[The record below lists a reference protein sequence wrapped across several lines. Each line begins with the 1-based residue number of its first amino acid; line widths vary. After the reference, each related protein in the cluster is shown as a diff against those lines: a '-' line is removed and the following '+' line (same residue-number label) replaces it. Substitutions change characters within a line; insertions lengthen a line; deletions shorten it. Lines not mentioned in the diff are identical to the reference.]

1 MQEKSSDSFAKF
13 FLAQLITPFAVY
25 RVCDNAVFLT
35 RQYCLRH
42 FSYNY
47 LLIKLDKLHVLFHI
61 LKMNLVALCETLQKE
76 DLLTQIIM

>member
-47 LLIKLDKLHVLFHI
+47 LLIKLVRQVTHFVSQ
-61 LKMNLVALCETLQKE
+61 NLVALCETLQKE
-76 DLLTQIIM
+76 DLLTKM